1 MITKFDTSSI
11 PSSTSTSS
19 GSNTL
24 LWIVIGG
31 VAIYLGYRFIIK
43 PMQEKQNKQLENEKH

>member
-1 MITKFDTSSI
+1 MITNFDTSSI
-11 PSSTSTSS
+11 KTPSSSSS

-43 PMQEKQNKQLENEKH
+43 PMQEKQNKQLENEKN